1 MHIAK
6 QKNKGGGGEDYTYV
20 QLYDT
25 LYIHMQK
32 EINKLLTSEIAT
44 KVREEKTLNM
54 IYHCASENLLANRI
68 EPPNLP

>member
-6 QKNKGGGGEDYTYV
+6 QKNKRGGGREDYTYV

-44 KVREEKTLNM
+44 KVREEKNFK
-54 IYHCASENLLANRI
+54 HD
-68 EPPNLP
+68 LPLCFREFTGK

>member
-1 MHIAK
+1 MW
-6 QKNKGGGGEDYTYV
+6 GDDYTYV

-44 KVREEKTLNM
+44 KVRKRQPFTHM
-54 IYHCASENLLANRI
+54 C
-68 EPPNLP
+68 